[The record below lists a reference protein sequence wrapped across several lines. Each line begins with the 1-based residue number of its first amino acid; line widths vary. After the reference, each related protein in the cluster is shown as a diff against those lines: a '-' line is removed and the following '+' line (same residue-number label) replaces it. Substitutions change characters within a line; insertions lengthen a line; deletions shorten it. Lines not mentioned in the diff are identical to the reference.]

1 MKKSNLLAFF
11 FFFIMVQVTLHQSI
25 ECKQE
30 TTESVNIPMLMITQR
45 RKTILS
51 LSHAGLNLS
60 GRKPIDI
67 DFC

>member
-1 MKKSNLLAFF
+1 
-11 FFFIMVQVTLHQSI
+11 MVQVTLHQSI